1 MDLALVPD
9 VDDEV
14 RAKDPALQVISDAA
28 GRMRVAVAWVRA
40 NSRRAVAVEEAVA
53 KCEGVRVV
61 HAYPRTGSV
70 VVWYSP
76 RRCDR
81 SSVLAAIGDAA
92 HVAAELIPAR
102 APHST
107 EIRNADVLR
116 MVIGGAAL
124 ALLGMRRYVF
134 ARPPLLGPSGRLFA
148 TGVTVFTGYP
158 FLRGALRSLR
168 SGKAGTDALV
178 SAATVASLVLREN
191 VVALTVLWL
200 LNIGEYLQDLTLR
213 RTRRA
218 ISELLR
224 GNQDTAW
231 LRLDD
236 GSEVQVPIDTVQIGD
251 EVVVHDHV
259 AIPVDGEVV
268 DGEAVV
274 NQSAITGE
282 NLPVSIVAG
291 AHVHAGSVVVR
302 GRLVVRASAIGN
314 QTTIG
319 RIIAR
324 VEEAQH
330 DRAPIQTVGENFS
343 RRFVPTSFI
352 VSAITLAITG
362 DVRRAMTMLLIA
374 CPCAVGLATPT
385 AISAAI
391 GNGARRGILIK
402 GGSHLEQ
409 AGRVDAIV
417 FDKTGTLTVGRPV
430 VTNIIALHKDWQP
443 EQVLAYAASSEIHSR
458 HPLAEAVIRS
468 TEERHITI
476 PPHEECE
483 VLVGLGMRTWAD
495 GRTLLLGS
503 PGLLRS
509 EKVRVSKKASEWV
522 DRLRQQAET
531 PLLLAVDGTL
541 VGLISLRDEVRPE
554 AADVLK
560 ELRANGIRRVVML
573 TGDHPDIAEVVA
585 RELGIDEWHAEVM
598 PEDKLAAVRELQ
610 DEGFIVGMV
619 GDGINDAPA
628 LAAADI
634 GIAMGLAGT
643 DVAVETADVALAN
656 DDLHRLLDVRDLGA
670 RAVDVIRENYGM
682 SIAVNAAGLII
693 GAGGA
698 LSPVLAAI
706 LHNASS
712 VAVVA
717 NSSRLI
723 RYRLDAPRNGSGN

>member
-1 MDLALVPD
+1 MTLAIPQAVPH
-9 VDDEV
+9 EV
-14 RAKDPALQVISDAA
+14 VSDAA
-28 GRMRVAVAWVRA
+28 GRMRVHVGWVRGD
-40 NSRRAVAVEEAVA
+40 SRRAVAIEEAVA
-53 KCEGVRVV
+53 KQNGVRVV

-70 VVWYSP
+70 VVWYAP

-81 SSVLAAIGDAA
+81 PAVLQAISDAQ
-92 HVAAELIPAR
+92 HVAAEFIPAR
-102 APHST
+102 APHSS

-124 ALLGMRRYVF
+124 ALLGVRRYVF
-134 ARPPLLGPSGRLFA
+134 KRPPLLGPSGRMVA
-148 TGVTVFTGYP
+148 TGVTIFTGYP

-178 SAATVASLVLREN
+178 SAATVASLILREN

-231 LRLDD
+231 IRLTD
-236 GSEVQVPIDTVQIGD
+236 GTEAGTEVQVPIDTLQIGD

-268 DGEAVV
+268 DGEAIV

-282 NLPVSIVAG
+282 NLPVSVVVG
-291 AHVHAGSVVVR
+291 THVHAGSVVVR
-302 GRLVVRASAIGN
+302 GRLVVRAQAVGN

-319 RIIAR
+319 RIISR
-324 VEEAQH
+324 VEEAQQ

-352 VSAITLAITG
+352 VSAITLLITG

-374 CPCAVGLATPT
+374 CPCAVGLSTPT

-430 VTNIIALHKDWQP
+430 VTNIIAMHKDWEP

-468 TEERHITI
+468 TEERRISI

-503 PGLLRS
+503 PSLLRS
-509 EKVRVSKKASEWV
+509 ENVNVSKKASEWV
-522 DRLRQQAET
+522 DTLRRQAET

-560 ELRANGIRRVVML
+560 ELRDNGVRCIVML
-573 TGDHPDIAEVVA
+573 TGDHPDIAKVVA
-585 RELGIDEWHAEVM
+585 EELGIDEWRAEVM
-598 PEDKLAAVRELQ
+598 PEDKLEVVRELQ
-610 DEGFIVGMV
+610 DDGYVVGMV
-619 GDGINDAPA
+619 GDGVNDAPA

-634 GIAMGLAGT
+634 GTAMGLAGT

-656 DDLHRLLDVRDLGA
+656 DDLHRLLDVRDLGG
-670 RAVDVIRENYGM
+670 RAGEVVRQNYGM
-682 SIAVNAAGLII
+682 SIAVNAAGLLI
-693 GAGGA
+693 GASGA

-723 RYRLDAPRNGSGN
+723 RYRLD

>member
-1 MDLALVPD
+1 MTHAVDELV
-9 VDDEV
+9 VV
-14 RAKDPALQVISDAA
+14 SDAA
-28 GRMRVAVAWVRA
+28 GRMRVRVPWVRSD
-40 NSRRAVAVEEAVA
+40 SRRAVAVEETADRVN
-53 KCEGVRVV
+53 GVRTV
-61 HAYPRTGSV
+61 HAYPRTGAV

-76 RRCDR
+76 KRCDTAEI
-81 SSVLAAIGDAA
+81 LAAIREAA
-92 HVAAELIPAR
+92 GVAAELIPAR
-102 APHST
+102 TPRSAD
-107 EIRNADVLR
+107 IRNTDVLR
-116 MVIGGAAL
+116 MVIGGTAL
-124 ALLGMRRYVF
+124 ALLGVRRYVF
-134 ARPPLLGPSGRLFA
+134 ARPPLLGPSGQLVA
-148 TGVTVFTGYP
+148 TGATVFMGYP
-158 FLRGALRSLR
+158 FLRGALRSIR

-178 SAATVASLVLREN
+178 TAATIASLVLREN

-218 ISELLR
+218 ISDLLR
-224 GNQDTAW
+224 GSQDTAW
-231 LRLDD
+231 VRVEQ
-236 GSEVQVPIDTVQIGD
+236 GPPESPEYTEVQVPVDTVQLGD
-251 EVVVHDHV
+251 EVIVHDHV
-259 AIPVDGEVV
+259 AIPVDGEII
-268 DGEAVV
+268 DGEAIVD
-274 NQSAITGE
+274 QSAITGE
-282 NLPVSIVAG
+282 TLPVSVIAG
-291 AHVHAGSVVVR
+291 ARVHAGSVVVR
-302 GRLVVRASAIGN
+302 GRVVVRATAVGS
-314 QTTIG
+314 QTVIG
-319 RIIAR
+319 RIISR

-343 RRFVPTSFI
+343 RRFVPASFI
-352 VSAITLAITG
+352 LSAFTLLVTG
-362 DVRRAMTMLLIA
+362 DVRRAMTMLLVA

-430 VTNIIALHKDWQP
+430 VTNIVALHKDWQP
-443 EQVLAYAASSEIHSR
+443 EQVLAYAASSELHSR

-468 TEERHITI
+468 TEERHISI

-483 VLVGLGMRTWAD
+483 VLVGLGIRTWAD

-503 PGLLRS
+503 PNLLRA
-509 EKVRVSKKASEWV
+509 EKVRISKKAADWV
-522 DRLRQQAET
+522 TKLRAQAET

-554 AADVLK
+554 AHEVL
-560 ELRANGIRRVVML
+560 EQLRAKGIRRIVML
-573 TGDHPDIAEVVA
+573 TGDHPETAAAVA
-585 RELGIDEWHAEVM
+585 AELGIAEWRAEVL
-598 PEDKLAAVRELQ
+598 PEDKLQVVRDLQ
-610 DEGFIVGMV
+610 DEGYVVGMV
-619 GDGINDAPA
+619 GDGVNDAPA
-628 LAAADI
+628 LAAADM

-656 DDLHRLLDVRDLGA
+656 DDLRRLLDVRDLGS
-670 RAVDVIRENYGM
+670 RAVEVIRQNYGM
-682 SIAVNAAGLII
+682 SIAVNAAGLLI

-712 VAVVA
+712 VAVVT

-723 RYRLDAPRNGSGN
+723 RYRLDAEPMASAPAGA